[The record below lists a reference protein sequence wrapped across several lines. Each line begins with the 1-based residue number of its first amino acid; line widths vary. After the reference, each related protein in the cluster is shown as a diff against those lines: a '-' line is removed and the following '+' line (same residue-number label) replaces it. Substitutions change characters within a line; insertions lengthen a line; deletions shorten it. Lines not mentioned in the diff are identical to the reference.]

1 MNWNSSR
8 NRMIDLRN
16 QDNKTCYINAALEC
30 LGSTLPLTEWL
41 FEQVDNLN
49 TCRLS
54 NERKFCSICELT
66 KIILLIHPSP
76 RNKSTEL
83 SCGTIPSADSTR
95 THVHLIS
102 RIFNVGEQEDVCE
115 FMITLLDHFNCCL
128 SSHLSISSTLPMKPT
143 IIDQIFN
150 IKLLSSGKRQ
160 AFDDTRCRHV
170 SSNEVLNH
178 PEAFMLF
185 YAKLTNTILNNE
197 PILGQTESS
206 ITIGNQCSIDRIE
219 KNRRNFYHVSN
230 KVLHPSISSKELAFI
245 LNEPSDDS
253 IAEVSDGEETRIET
267 CKKLASVA
275 AGIRIEQ
282 VFEETLSQKHHFRL
296 NETELLKMNQYR
308 QEEF

>member
-185 YAKLTNTILNNE
+185 YAKV
-197 PILGQTESS
+197 
-206 ITIGNQCSIDRIE
+206 CST
-219 KNRRNFYHVSN
+219 
-230 KVLHPSISSKELAFI
+230 SISM
-245 LNEPSDDS
+245 NESF
-253 IAEVSDGEETRIET
+253 
-267 CKKLASVA
+267 
-275 AGIRIEQ
+275 Q
-282 VFEETLSQKHHFRL
+282 Q
-296 NETELLKMNQYR
+296 
-308 QEEF
+308 